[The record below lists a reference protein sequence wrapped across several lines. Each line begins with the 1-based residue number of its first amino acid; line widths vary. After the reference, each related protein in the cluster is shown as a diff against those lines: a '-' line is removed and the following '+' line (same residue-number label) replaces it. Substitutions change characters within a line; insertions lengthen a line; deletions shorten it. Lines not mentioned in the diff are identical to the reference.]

1 LAQSITLSSPC
12 TEADPLRIVYN
23 VPWLET
29 AQTELEDSRM
39 NPGTQGKTN
48 FFEEVEIQGHI
59 IDSLLLPKV
68 LDEILTQGGS
78 YLIKEIRLGQRQEDI
93 SYARI
98 EVHADSAEILERVL
112 DSIHDHGAIPTTA
125 NDCQAVEADMDGAFP
140 EGFYST
146 TNYRTQVRL
155 NQEWIDVED
164 QEMDCGIL
172 IDPQGTSARCL
183 PMTDVR
189 KGDRIVVGRQGLR
202 VFPAETQARSNL
214 FEFMAS
220 PVSSEKPKGVTVREI
235 AQAMR
240 RTRESGEKIL
250 AVLGP
255 AVVHTGGVEH
265 ISQLIRMGYLNVLF
279 AGNALA
285 THDIELALY
294 GTSLGISADHGLPTE
309 EGHEHHLRA
318 INTIRRLGSIRT
330 AVERGVLKS
339 GIMYECIKHRIPLV
353 LAGSIRDDGPL
364 PEVITDVL
372 VAQRAMREQVR
383 GVGFALMIAT
393 ALHAIA
399 TGNLLPAW
407 VKVACVDINP
417 ATVTKLTDRGSIQ
430 TVGVVTDAEPFLR
443 ALVAELSK

>member
-1 LAQSITLSSPC
+1 MATSAP
-12 TEADPLRIVYN
+12 
-23 VPWLET
+23 
-29 AQTELEDSRM
+29 SR
-39 NPGTQGKTN
+39 PG
-48 FFEEVEIQGHI
+48 FVEEVEVQGHI
-59 IDSLLLPKV
+59 IDSLLLPKI
-68 LDEILTQGGS
+68 LDEILTRGGS
-78 YLIKEIRLGQRQEDI
+78 YVLKDIRIGQRQSDP

-98 EVHADSAEILERVL
+98 EVRAPTAEALRDVL
-112 DSIHDHGAIPTTA
+112 DSIHDHGAVPVA
-125 NDCQAVEADMDGAFP
+125 DQDCEAVPADMNGAFP
-140 EGFYST
+140 ENFYST
-146 TNYRTQVRL
+146 TSFRTQVRL
-155 NQEWIDVED
+155 GDEWIDVED

-172 IDPQGTSARCL
+172 VDPQGGSARCV
-183 PMTDVR
+183 PMAEVR

-202 VFPAETQARSNL
+202 VFPAETTARQNL

-235 AQAMR
+235 ANAMK
-240 RTRESGEKIL
+240 RTKGAGEKIL
-250 AVLGP
+250 AVMGP
-255 AVVHTGGVEH
+255 AVVHTGSVPH
-265 ISQLIRMGYLNVLF
+265 VCRMIRDGYLNVLF

-285 THDIELALY
+285 THDIEQALY

-318 INTIRRLGSIRT
+318 INTIRRLGGIRT

-339 GIMYECIKHRIPLV
+339 GIMYECVRHNVPFV

-364 PEVITDVL
+364 PEVVTEML
-372 VAQRAMREQVR
+372 EAQRQMREQIR

-443 ALVAELSK
+443 ALVAELAS

>member
-1 LAQSITLSSPC
+1 MVSA
-12 TEADPLRIVYN
+12 
-23 VPWLET
+23 T
-29 AQTELEDSRM
+29 AGKQGFVED
-39 NPGTQGKTN
+39 
-48 FFEEVEIQGHI
+48 VEIQGHI
-59 IDSLLLPKV
+59 IDSLILPKV
-68 LDEILTQGGS
+68 LDEILTHEGS
-78 YLIKEIRLGQRQEDI
+78 YVIKDIRVGQRQTDP

-98 EVHADSAEILERVL
+98 EVRANSAERLRTIL
-112 DSIHDHGAIPTTA
+112 DTIHDHGAAPVA
-125 NDCQAVEADMDGAFP
+125 VRDCQTVPADMDGAFP

-146 TNYRTQVRL
+146 TSFRTQVRL
-155 NQEWIDVED
+155 GGEWIDVED

-172 IDPQGTSARCL
+172 VDPEGTAARCI

-189 KGDRIVVGRQGLR
+189 VGNRIVVGRQGLR
-202 VFPAETQARSNL
+202 VFPAETAARSNL

-235 AQAMR
+235 AAAMK
-240 RTRESGEKIL
+240 RTKEAGEKIL

-255 AVVHTGGVEH
+255 AIVHTGSVEH
-265 ISQLIRMGYLNVLF
+265 ICALIRHGYINILF

-285 THDIELALY
+285 THDIEQALF
-294 GTSLGISADHGLPTE
+294 GTSLGISLDRGLPME

-318 INTIRRLGSIRT
+318 INTIRRLGGIRR

-339 GIMYECIKHRIPLV
+339 GVMYECIRHDVPFL

-372 VAQRAMREQVR
+372 DAQRRMREMIH
-383 GVGFALMIAT
+383 GVGFCLMIAT
-393 ALHAIA
+393 MLHSIA

-417 ATVTKLTDRGSIQ
+417 STVTKLTDRGSIQ

>member
-1 LAQSITLSSPC
+1 MVPASP
-12 TEADPLRIVYN
+12 AR
-23 VPWLET
+23 
-29 AQTELEDSRM
+29 
-39 NPGTQGKTN
+39 QG

-68 LDEILTQGGS
+68 LDEILTRGAS
-78 YLIKEIRLGQRQEDI
+78 YVIKDIRVGQRQSDP

-98 EVHADSAEILERVL
+98 EVRAPTAEALHDVL
-112 DSIHDHGAIPTTA
+112 DSIHDHGAVSLATQ
-125 NDCQAVEADMDGAFP
+125 DCRTVEADIDGAFP

-155 NQEWIDVED
+155 RGEWIDVED

-172 IDPQGTSARCL
+172 VDAEGSAARCV
-183 PMTDVR
+183 PMADVR

-202 VFPAETQARSNL
+202 VLPAETQARTNL

-235 AQAMR
+235 ADAMK
-240 RTRESGEKIL
+240 RTRAAGEKIL
-250 AVLGP
+250 AVFGP
-255 AVVHTGGVEH
+255 AVVHTGSVPH
-265 ISQLIRMGYLNVLF
+265 VCRLIRGGFLNVLF

-285 THDIELALY
+285 THDIEQALY
-294 GTSLGISADHGLPTE
+294 GTSLGISQDQGLPTE

-318 INTIRRLGSIRT
+318 INTIRRLGGIRR

-339 GIMYECIKHRIPLV
+339 GIMYECVKHDVPFV

-364 PEVITDVL
+364 PEVVTEML
-372 VAQRAMREQVR
+372 EAQRQMRERIR

-443 ALVAELSK
+443 AVVSDLGV